1 MSKKVYVKLAA
12 DTSDFEKGMKK
23 ARKLFK
29 NTAKSLKRTGK
40 TLTMSM
46 TAPLTA
52 FAAASIKAFDTQQKA
67 IAQVEQGLKTTGGLV
82 GRTSKELQ
90 KMASDL
96 QAKTLFGDEV
106 ILKDATAQLLTFTN
120 ITGDQFDRTQVAALD
135 LATRLDGDLKS
146 ASIQLG
152 KALNDPVANL
162 SALSRSG
169 IQFSNDQKAVIK
181 SLADSGRLA
190 EAQTIILDELEK
202 QYGGSAEAAAKA
214 GAGGLKQLQN
224 SFGDLME
231 QVGKMLIPV
240 LNSLIKGIQS
250 MIDWWNQLDGGLKI
264 ALVTFGG
271 LLASI
276 GPLVYIFGSLVSVVG
291 FFMSPLGA
299 VVAGLA
305 ALTAAIIYVVDNME
319 AFKERFSDVGWWK
332 NALIQM
338 LQWFIEFNPM
348 SLIVKGFNSVL
359 DFFGRSKIPNPYEQM
374 ADGLEELKVKTKEYK
389 NEFGSFTDAISN
401 AATKTKN
408 ALFGLGSGLGI
419 GGNVADPTGTATGGS
434 QSNFVQLA
442 SEEDIDFVDWEEE
455 AETIDTTYGASLV
468 KLKEQTLALKDAT
481 KEFGLAIAND
491 FANSFSQAVVSGE
504 NFLTSI
510 GEIFKSLAKQIMA
523 MIIKAAVLAALFQLI
538 PGLGATQAAGGGAT
552 NFMGLLTG
560 GLTGRA
566 SGGAVVAGQP
576 YMVGEAGP
584 EMFMPG
590 QSGTIIPNQNV
601 GGGSIIPDVRIT
613 GDDLLIVFDKAQR
626 RKERR

>member
-12 DTSDFEKGMKK
+12 DTSDFQKGMMK
-23 ARKLFK
+23 ARKLFNK
-29 NTAKSLKRTGK
+29 TAKNLKRTGK

-96 QAKTLFGDEV
+96 QSKTLFGDEV

-120 ITGDQFDRTQVAALD
+120 ITGQQFDRTQVAALD

-169 IQFSNDQKAVIK
+169 IQFSEDQKKVIN
-181 SLADSGRLA
+181 SLAKTGRLA

-202 QYGGSAEAAAKA
+202 QYGGSAEAAARA

-224 SFGDLME
+224 KFGDLME
-231 QVGKMLIPV
+231 QVGKLLLPV
-240 LNSLIKGIQS
+240 LNTLVDGLNN
-250 MIDWWNQLDGGLKI
+250 MINAWSNLDEGLKI
-264 ALVTFGG
+264 AIVTLGG
-271 LLASI
+271 VLASI

-305 ALTAAIIYVVDNME
+305 ALAAAVIYVVDNLE
-319 AFKERFSDVGWWK
+319 AFKERFSDIGWWK
-332 NALIQM
+332 NAVIQM

-348 SLIVKGFNSVL
+348 SLLIKGFNKVL
-359 DFFGRSKIPNPYEQM
+359 KFFRRSEIPNPYEAM
-374 ADGLEELKVKTKEYK
+374 SDGLESLKVKTKDYEH
-389 NEFGSFTDAISN
+389 EFGSFSDAISN

-408 ALFGLGSGLGI
+408 ALFGLGSGLGV
-419 GGNVADPTGTATGGS
+419 GADFTTPTGVTTTAT
-434 QSNFVQLA
+434 QT
-442 SEEDIDFVDWEEE
+442 
-455 AETIDTTYGASLV
+455 AEPATTEGNDALTVMTEKMQGLV
-468 KLKEQTLALKDAT
+468 NITQELGYTLADSLSS
-481 KEFGLAIAND
+481 G
-491 FANSFSQAVVSGE
+491 FAQAVTSGE
-504 NFLTSI
+504 SFMTSFI
-510 GEIFKSLAKQIMA
+510 EIFKNIAKQIVGMIVKA
-523 MIIKAAVLAALFQLI
+523 MVLAALFTY
-538 PGLGATQAAGGGAT
+538 LGIGDANGMTKTAGFFK
-552 NFMGLLTG
+552 NFETSLTG
-560 GLTGRA
+560 KA

-576 YMVGEAGP
+576 YMVGERGP

-601 GGGSIIPDVRIT
+601 GGSVIPDVRIT

>member
-214 GAGGLKQLQN
+214 GAGGLKQLSN

-231 QVGKMLIPV
+231 QIGAMLIPV
-240 LNSLIKGIQS
+240 LNSLIEGIQS
-250 MIDWWNQLDGGLKI
+250 MIDWWNQLDSGLKI
-264 ALVTFGG
+264 AIVTFAGI
-271 LLASI
+271 LAAI
-276 GPLVYIFGSLVSVVG
+276 GPVIYIFGTLASAVG
-291 FFMSPLGA
+291 FFLSPLGIA
-299 VVAGLA
+299 VAVLGALA
-305 ALTAAIIYVVDNME
+305 AAFVYVADNVD
-319 AFKERFSDVGWWK
+319 AFRERFSDVAWWK
-332 NALIQM
+332 NALISM
-338 LQWFIEFNPM
+338 LQFFVDFAADIIGGYNKMLIFFKQTPVTNPFIAM
-348 SLIVKGFNSVL
+348 S
-359 DFFGRSKIPNPYEQM
+359 E
-374 ADGLEELKVKTKEYK
+374 GLEDLKVQTNEYK
-389 NEFGSFTDAISN
+389 NEFGTFSQAISN
-401 AATKTKN
+401 AATKTKD

-419 GGNVADPTGTATGGS
+419 GGEAPTPTTGAAPTTPTLSSEGS
-434 QSNFVQLA
+434 S
-442 SEEDIDFVDWEEE
+442 SP
-455 AETIDTTYGASLV
+455 IDTMTEKV
-468 KLKEQTLALKDAT
+468 KTLTEAT
-481 KEFGLAIAND
+481 KEFGLAMAHD
-491 FANSFSQAVVSGE
+491 FADSFSQAVVSGE
-504 NFLTSI
+504 NFLTSM
-510 GEIFKSLAKQIMA
+510 GEIFKGLAKQIMA
-523 MIIKAAVLAALFQLI
+523 MIIKAAVLAAIFSLI

-560 GLTGRA
+560 GLTGKA

-576 YMVGEAGP
+576 YMVGESGP

-601 GGGSIIPDVRIT
+601 GGGSVIPDVRIT
-613 GDDLLIVFDKAQR
+613 GDDLLIVFEAC
-626 RKERR
+626 